1 MHNYNNFTRKG
12 NFMEDIFDTRSLT
25 MSVLA
30 SPSMANFSGVVH
42 GGELMKLLDQV
53 AYACAT
59 RYCGHGVVTMSV
71 DNLVFKH
78 PIPIGSLIIFLA
90 SVNYVGSTSCEVGIK
105 VISED
110 IKNHFVT
117 HCNTCYFTMVAIDTK
132 TGEKKKIPPF
142 EPKTPEEIKRYEG
155 ALSRKKAR
163 AQNVKNFQT
172 IKKP

>member
-1 MHNYNNFTRKG
+1 
-12 NFMEDIFDTRSLT
+12 MEDIFDPKSLT

-59 RYCGHGVVTMSV
+59 RYCGCGVVTIGV
-71 DNLVFKH
+71 DGMIFKN
-78 PIPIGSLIIFLA
+78 PIPIGSLMIFLA

-110 IKNHFVT
+110 IKNRFVT
-117 HCNTCYFTMVAIDTK
+117 HTNSCYFTMVALDPQ
-132 TGEKKKIPPF
+132 GKKVPIPPLTPTTEVEKRRF
-142 EPKTPEEIKRYEG
+142 EAAKKRKEF
-155 ALSRKKAR
+155 RI
-163 AQNVKNFQT
+163 QVK
-172 IKKP
+172 PSV

>member
-1 MHNYNNFTRKG
+1 
-12 NFMEDIFDTRSLT
+12 MEDIFDPKCLT

-59 RYCGHGVVTMSV
+59 RYCGCGVVTIGV
-71 DNLVFKH
+71 DGMVFKN

-90 SVNYVGSTSCEVGIK
+90 SVNYVGSSSCEVGIK

-110 IKNHFVT
+110 IKNRFVT
-117 HCNTCYFTMVAIDTK
+117 HCVSSYFTMVAIDKGKKVQIPPLNPT
-132 TGEKKKIPPF
+132 TEIEKKRF
-142 EPKTPEEIKRYEG
+142 EEAKKRKEFR
-155 ALSRKKAR
+155 S
-163 AQNVKNFQT
+163 Q
-172 IKKP
+172 